1 MLFHSHRSGGHYVHF
16 LLLHCDMS
24 LADCAGLWCDYL
36 PSILTVFVGCYTAQ
50 EHTVGSQLEV
60 LHNYAMNGFL
70 QYNIGQVLILKQPH
84 LQDGQQYLIWMS

>member
-1 MLFHSHRSGGHYVHF
+1 MILFHSHRSDGHYVHF

-24 LADCAGLWCDYL
+24 LADCAGLLYDYQL
-36 PSILTVFVGCYTAQ
+36 PSILIAFVGCHTAQ

-70 QYNIGQVLILKQPH
+70 QYNMGQVLILKQPH
-84 LQDGQQYLIWMS
+84 